1 MNTLFPRA
9 LGTFAA
15 CQVRNLGAPTGLIAA
30 FGFVSFTR
38 LDVGD
43 YRMVHSPIRLN
54 VEAIPMILQ
63 IVNPFALTTNASIQ
77 IEVESDT
84 QFRIRGNSL
93 PVSAAVDFNF
103 YAIIRRWQ

>member
-15 CQVRNLGAPTGLIAA
+15 CQVRTIGAPTGLIAA

-43 YRMVHSPIRLN
+43 YRLVHERIRLN
-54 VEAIPMILQ
+54 VEAIPLILQ
-63 IVNPFALTTNASIQ
+63 ITNTGTPNTNASIQ

-84 QFRIRGNSL
+84 QFRMRGNTL
-93 PVSAAVDFNF
+93 PVAGAIDFNF